1 MELLKDSII
10 WNKLILLFKEHWLF
24 IIIFII
30 AITIIFILTEEKET
44 DFIDIKKIKG
54 FIKK

>member
-10 WNKLILLFKEHWLF
+10 WNRLILLFKEHWIF
-24 IIIFII
+24 IIIFVI
-30 AITIIFILTEEKET
+30 AITIITVLTEEKS